1 MSLKGKVINIDNQ
14 IAEIEIEPDDNCKG
28 CRGCL
33 RGLKNNKKY
42 KATAL
47 IPKEKNIEKNET
59 VDIIPSEPINE
70 ALGSFLLFGL
80 PLFGFVVSLFI
91 LSYYFPK
98 ENNYYEL
105 FVFVFSTIVSVVFAI
120 PAIIYSNKLKEK
132 YLNKPRFI
140 IVDTTELCCK
150 KIPQNNL
157 GNKREDL
164 LRG

>member
-1 MSLKGKVINIDNQ
+1 M
-14 IAEIEIEPDDNCKG
+14 
-28 CRGCL
+28 
-33 RGLKNNKKY
+33 
-42 KATAL
+42 
-47 IPKEKNIEKNET
+47 
-59 VDIIPSEPINE
+59 
-70 ALGSFLLFGL
+70 GSFLLFGL

-132 YLNKPRFI
+132 YLNRPRFI

-150 KIPQNNL
+150 KNSPKQF
-157 GNKREDL
+157 GEQE
-164 LRG
+164 RGSFERIIESSGDD